1 MRISSA
7 LFGFKARSIVLT
19 AAAAAAATIAII
31 HLAANVTI
39 INAQQQEQ
47 HQEQQLR
54 TSEAT
59 SLTDF
64 SLDTTRAMTIVYSLL
79 FIGVIWKFIRYM
91 GEIRR
96 SRLDEIS

>member
-1 MRISSA
+1 MRIPSA
-7 LFGFKARSIVLT
+7 LFGFKARSIALT
-19 AAAAAAATIAII
+19 AAAAATIAII

-91 GEIRR
+91 GETRR
-96 SRLDEIS
+96 SKLIEIS